1 MYVASVVWTL
11 YMLYV
16 LLWCGHCIRV
26 VYSICRVDTILGVC
40 STVVWTLHLM
50 YAVLWCGHYTCCM
63 QYCGVNTALD
73 VRSSVVWTLY
83 LVYAVLWCGHC
94 ILVVYSICGVNQ
106 LYTCWNAKYI
116 LNMKCRQEE
125 NCSEFCFQFAECW
138 LVLRHSFW
146 WQFVYIGITITTGNC
161 SSRSKHTKS

>member
-50 YAVLWCGHYTCCM
+50 YAVLWCGHYTWCM
-63 QYCGVNTALD
+63 QYCGVDTVYLLCIVSAVWTNCILAEMQSTFWIWNVDKKKTVA
-73 VRSSVVWTLY
+73 SSVFSSPSADLFSVIHFDGSSFTLELQLQ
-83 LVYAVLWCGHC
+83 LVIAAPDQSTQKVRDFDL
-94 ILVVYSICGVNQ
+94 I
-106 LYTCWNAKYI
+106 
-116 LNMKCRQEE
+116 RQYETWA
-125 NCSEFCFQFAECW
+125 SD
-138 LVLRHSFW
+138 
-146 WQFVYIGITITTGNC
+146 
-161 SSRSKHTKS
+161 